1 MSSQIPRYECGPFLK
16 RAHLPKIVCDFTERS
31 LWYNFFQWDLS
42 FHFRKPIPPTDA
54 FLVCSVF
61 KIESP
66 LTLTRV
72 LMGLQS
78 TVIYRTCTLN
88 TYCKFSIS
96 ISRGVEKKKNSP
108 IRITQSHQHKHYS
121 SCPSGFPE
129 NYLKNPLILWLH
141 LWQPRLFPH
150 GNLKQFSDCL
160 WCLCRGR
167 LEVHPG
173 MVFIVHQDVQNI
185 LRPFDFI
192 IEEIAWS
199 ICFEMAQIQDYTTVE
214 FQADNNS

>member
-16 RAHLPKIVCDFTERS
+16 RAHLPKIVCDFTGRS

-96 ISRGVEKKKNSP
+96 ISRGVEKKKIPPSVSHRAINTSIIHLAP
-108 IRITQSHQHKHYS
+108 VASLRITLRTHWSCDYFCDNQGYFLMGTLNS
-121 SCPSGFPE
+121 SQTVCDVFAEVDWKCILAWSLLFTRMF
-129 NYLKNPLILWLH
+129 KISWDHLIL
-141 LWQPRLFPH
+141 
-150 GNLKQFSDCL
+150 
-160 WCLCRGR
+160 
-167 LEVHPG
+167 
-173 MVFIVHQDVQNI
+173 
-185 LRPFDFI
+185 
-192 IEEIAWS
+192 
-199 ICFEMAQIQDYTTVE
+199 
-214 FQADNNS
+214 